1 MVKKNNLKKLI
12 NLNFTDL
19 TNQTYLVGKYDL
31 PYVMCPDVVNPDY
44 LTLYSE
50 TNNYF
55 KTDNTCIC
63 FYQYL

>member
-12 NLNFTDL
+12 NLNFIDF

-31 PYVMCPDVVNPDY
+31 PYVTCSDDVNPDY

-50 TNNYF
+50 TYYYF
-55 KTDNTCIC
+55 KT
-63 FYQYL
+63 